1 MMSDFLRTRKILL
14 IVLIILGAI
23 LFLPG
28 IGMWTVVD
36 AGHVGVVTRFGAVSR
51 VVNPGFVLKIPLF
64 EDVYAMETRTQKEQ
78 IETVAA
84 SKDLQ
89 AFTSTI
95 ALNFHLRGEKAVE
108 VYQNIGV
115 DYSDRIISPA
125 LQEAFKSTTTQFTS
139 NDLISQRE
147 KVKQLTYANLKDRLA
162 KYNIVV
168 DDFNIVN
175 FAFSRSFT
183 DSIEQKTVAQQNEEK
198 AQIDAQT
205 EAIKAKSDAE
215 IAKIKAKSDADTA
228 ITKANADAQA
238 STTQAKGQAEAQ
250 KDLKDSGGLSD
261 EYLRF
266 LTIQKWDG
274 KLPSSTSGMPFIQLP
289 ENK

>member
-1 MMSDFLRTRKILL
+1 MSEFLKGRKLLL
-14 IVLIILGAI
+14 IPLVILGAI

-28 IGMWTVVD
+28 IGIWTVVD

-51 VVNPGFVLKIPLF
+51 VVNPGLVFKLPLF
-64 EDVYAMETRTQKEQ
+64 EGVYAMETRTQKEQ
-78 IETVAA
+78 IDTVAA

-95 ALNFHLRGEKAVE
+95 ALNYHLQGEKAVE

-115 DYSDRIISPA
+115 DYSDRIIAPA

-147 KVKQLTYANLKDRLA
+147 KVKQLTYENLKNRLT
-162 KYNIVV
+162 KYDIIV

-175 FAFSRSFT
+175 FAFSQAFR
-183 DSIEQKTVAQQNEEK
+183 DSIEQKTVAEQNREK
-198 AQIDAQT
+198 AEIDAQT
-205 EAIKAKSDAE
+205 KAIQ
-215 IAKIKAKSDADTA
+215 AKSDADTA
-228 ITKANADAQA
+228 TTKAEADAKA
-238 STTQAKGQAEAQ
+238 TVDQAKSQAEAQ
-250 KDLKDSGGLSD
+250 KALKDSGNLSD
-261 EYLRF
+261 QYLRF

-274 KLPSSTSGMPFIQLP
+274 KLPSATSGTPFVQLP
-289 ENK
+289 GDKQN

>member
-1 MMSDFLRTRKILL
+1 MSDFWGRRKFLL
-14 IVLIILGAI
+14 IALGILGAI

-28 IGMWTVVD
+28 IGIWTIVD

-51 VVNPGFVLKIPLF
+51 VVNPGLVLKIPLF
-64 EDVYAMETRTQKEQ
+64 ESVYAMETRTQKVQ
-78 IETVAA
+78 IDTVAA

-115 DYSDRIISPA
+115 DYSDRIIAPA

-147 KVKQLTYANLKDRLA
+147 KVKQLTFDNLKGRLA

-175 FAFSRSFT
+175 FAFSQAFR
-183 DSIEQKTVAQQNEEK
+183 DSIEQKTVAEQNKEK
-198 AQIDAQT
+198 AEIEAQT

-215 IAKIKAKSDADTA
+215 IAKIKAKSDAETTS
-228 ITKANADAQA
+228 TKADADAQA
-238 STTQAKGQAEAQ
+238 AVTQAKGQAEAQ
-250 KDLKDSGGLSD
+250 KALKDAGSLSD

-274 KLPSSTSGMPFIQLP
+274 KLPTSTSGIPFIQLP
-289 ENK
+289 QSQ